1 MKHKA
6 AFHLQLEQRLLVVT
20 ANGVWTLNDA
30 KEYVT
35 AFRKLV
41 QPITNNAW
49 AIIMDASAW
58 QLSPADV
65 FAVLQDNTR
74 WCFEHQLVMAI
85 TILPEDQLLRWQF
98 GKATAIN
105 KPEGFIS
112 EFTSDVATARQ
123 MVQAAKVIEDY

>member
-1 MKHKA
+1 MKHKV

-30 KEYVT
+30 KEYVQ
-35 AFRKLV
+35 ALRKLV
-41 QPITNNAW
+41 QPITGRPW
-49 AIIMDASAW
+49 AIIMDTSAW

-74 WCFEHQLVMAI
+74 WCFENQLAMAV
-85 TILPEDQLLRWQF
+85 TILPEDTLLRWQF

-105 KPEGFIS
+105 KPDGFIS
-112 EFTSDVATARQ
+112 EFAADVATARQ
-123 MVQAAKVIEDY
+123 MVQAAKVIEEN